1 MNKYDVDMEAIDL
14 KIQIQKN
21 DYQNQLDKRLELEDT
36 VLTYFYFFV
45 SFHAGT
51 LKYLPTYCHKKA
63 LRPFPVGF
71 RKKSFHIIRQNSVVP
86 SIINYNRSIM
96 FVNLFVGKFFGK
108 LLNSDKM
115 VFKQPKKYLV
125 ALMSAIGLLLLCMTN
140 NQS

>member
-1 MNKYDVDMEAIDL
+1 MITRTSWTRGWSWRIRYLPIF
-14 KIQIQKN
+14 IFCFFSCG
-21 DYQNQLDKRLELEDT
+21 
-36 VLTYFYFFV
+36 YFEV
-45 SFHAGT
+45 
-51 LKYLPTYCHKKA
+51 PTYCHKKA

>member
-51 LKYLPTYCHKKA
+51 LKYLPTVTKKHFV
-63 LRPFPVGF
+63 RF
-71 RKKSFHIIRQNSVVP
+71 RLVSGKKVSTSSAKIVL
-86 SIINYNRSIM
+86 Y
-96 FVNLFVGKFFGK
+96 
-108 LLNSDKM
+108 LL
-115 VFKQPKKYLV
+115 
-125 ALMSAIGLLLLCMTN
+125 
-140 NQS
+140 